1 MRIVVAFSM
10 TVCCVCYAAT
20 GAAGATTF
28 GDDVSGDVL
37 TNIQPETVAEALGC
51 SDTAGLV
58 FVGVLKSLVAV
69 SMLTSVP
76 INLFP
81 VSTVI
86 LELLGEALGGQPSTR
101 GRAFYFSTYTSLA
114 AIYVTAVVV
123 ESAYSMVGLIG
134 ATCGIFLAFIFPGMI
149 AMRLPLRQWD
159 KGLSSP
165 SLSPSLS
172 PPECDDVEPHPPGGE
187 SLTRGQQQQHCHQI
201 STGDAYQGLL
211 SAPSAS
217 NTYGRSAPDGE
228 DELEW
233 TAERQH
239 AGSLGMSSR
248 AFVARTLNLGHV
260 ARNIDISRS
269 QRTMGA
275 GLLLVGSVLMV
286 CGVASTVLGAR
297 GG

>member
-172 PPECDDVEPHPPGGE
+172 PPECDDVEPHPPGG
-187 SLTRGQQQQHCHQI
+187 
-201 STGDAYQGLL
+201 D
-211 SAPSAS
+211 
-217 NTYGRSAPDGE
+217 
-228 DELEW
+228 
-233 TAERQH
+233 
-239 AGSLGMSSR
+239 SS
-248 AFVARTLNLGHV
+248 
-260 ARNIDISRS
+260 
-269 QRTMGA
+269 
-275 GLLLVGSVLMV
+275 
-286 CGVASTVLGAR
+286 
-297 GG
+297 